1 MVGMTQLILLIAVIP
16 AQSPERTNRGQISFA
31 RNTTGTKPSRFGVGK
46 PWRFNEHRRSESFF
60 GSHFSPI
67 SWGGGDPWAEIGFSS
82 GGKQYNWQGPYIPIA
97 VQPDGGR
104 FYLVVFDRES
114 APPVYFRF
122 YRSGETAKWEEIKAK
137 EFPRHLAIQ
146 NTWLRKVNPAI
157 NEYEIVERLD
167 PTDPSFQS
175 SLTAQLWNY
184 LENPTFRFN
193 EFPSEAFLKQF
204 KATWIRTANTR
215 QPQSK
220 SPRGGAE
227 HEMMVK

>member
-16 AQSPERTNRGQISFA
+16 GAEPRTHEPRTDFLREKHDWHETVPLWSGETLEIQRTSSQRKFL
-31 RNTTGTKPSRFGVGK
+31 
-46 PWRFNEHRRSESFF
+46 

-67 SWGGGDPWAEIGFSS
+67 SWGGDDPWAEIGFSS

-97 VQPDGGR
+97 VQPNGGR

-204 KATWIRTANTR
+204 KARWIRTANTR